1 MSPVERIAEALEGRQ
16 SGDGWICRCPCHADQ
31 HHSLSVANGTK
42 GQAVVVKCH
51 AGCTQEAVIA
61 ELKARDL
68 WPNNVDGYIPRNN
81 TATLQHPCTLEH
93 YAEAKKLPVEFLKGL
108 GLSDTKNK
116 GTPAVRIPYRDR
128 GGAEP
133 AVRFRIALDGK
144 DRFRWRG
151 GSKPCLYGLWRLDK
165 PTFVILVEGE
175 SDCHTLWYHEIPAL
189 GIPGAASWKE
199 ARDAGCLDDL
209 STIYVIVEPDK
220 GGEAVKRWLAKSA
233 IRDRVRLVS
242 LPAKDPSE
250 LYLADSLKFRERLQA
265 ALDIAE
271 LWRDYEAR
279 EADSARRTAWAQC
292 QSLAKDPAIL
302 ERFVQDFRCSGV
314 VGEERAG
321 KLLYLVVTS
330 RFLPRPVSA
339 AIKGPS
345 AGGKSYMAEQVLKFF
360 PERANYALSAMSERA
375 LAYSEEPLQHRFL
388 VIYEAAGLASDFASY
403 LMRSLL
409 SEGRLAYETVE
420 KTAEGLKA
428 RLIVREGPTGLIVTT
443 TQLRLH
449 PENETR
455 LISIPVTDTQDQ
467 TRAVLRSLAG
477 GDDGPLDL
485 QPWIALQ
492 TWLEHAGHRVLIPYA
507 EELAEKIPPVAVR
520 LRRDFGAILALI
532 RAHAI
537 LHQASRPKAHD
548 GSIIARIEDY
558 RVVRE
563 LVADLVAEGVE
574 ASVPE
579 SIRETVKAV
588 EKLAGDSVSI
598 GDLAKRLHLDK
609 STTSRRVRAA
619 LDRGY
624 LKNLEDKKGRPARLV
639 VSDPLPD
646 ELVILPDPEV
656 LQCCSV
662 VRGGIPNKAV
672 SSADND
678 GSPGTSHTEAD
689 NIMEGAL

>member
-1 MSPVERIAEALEGRQ
+1 M
-16 SGDGWICRCPCHADQ
+16 
-31 HHSLSVANGTK
+31 
-42 GQAVVVKCH
+42 
-51 AGCTQEAVIA
+51 
-61 ELKARDL
+61 
-68 WPNNVDGYIPRNN
+68 
-81 TATLQHPCTLEH
+81 
-93 YAEAKKLPVEFLKGL
+93 
-108 GLSDTKNK
+108 
-116 GTPAVRIPYRDR
+116 
-128 GGAEP
+128 
-133 AVRFRIALDGK
+133 
-144 DRFRWRG
+144 
-151 GSKPCLYGLWRLDK
+151 
-165 PTFVILVEGE
+165 
-175 SDCHTLWYHEIPAL
+175 
-189 GIPGAASWKE
+189 
-199 ARDAGCLDDL
+199 
-209 STIYVIVEPDK
+209 
-220 GGEAVKRWLAKSA
+220 
-233 IRDRVRLVS
+233 
-242 LPAKDPSE
+242 
-250 LYLADSLKFRERLQA
+250 
-265 ALDIAE
+265 
-271 LWRDYEAR
+271 
-279 EADSARRTAWAQC
+279 
-292 QSLAKDPAIL
+292 
-302 ERFVQDFRCSGV
+302 
-314 VGEERAG
+314 
-321 KLLYLVVTS
+321 TS
-330 RFLPRPVSA
+330 RCLSRPVSA

-345 AGGKSYMAEQVLKFF
+345 AGGKSYLTEQVLKFF
-360 PERANYALSAMSERA
+360 PERAYYALSAMSERA

-403 LMRSLL
+403 LVRSLL

-477 GDDGPLDL
+477 GDDGPLEL

-507 EELAEKIPPVAVR
+507 EKLADQIPPVAVR
-520 LRRDFGAILALI
+520 LRRDFGAILTLI

-548 GSIIARIEDY
+548 GSIIATIEDY

-563 LVADLVAEGVE
+563 LVAELVAEGVE

-588 EKLAGDSVSI
+588 ENLAEDSVSI
-598 GDLAKRLHLDK
+598 GDLVKRLHLDK

-646 ELVILPDPEV
+646 ELVILPNPEV
-656 LQCCSV
+656 LQCCGV

-672 SSADND
+672 SSDD
-678 GSPGTSHTEAD
+678 GDGFSGTSHTEIH